1 MTTQDSETVDTT
13 ASSSIWG
20 DFVDSDGECDVED
33 TCEPL
38 DRYEEGLY
46 LPICIGEV
54 IADRYRIEHKLG
66 YGGFSTV
73 WMAHDMDRGKD
84 VALKIM
90 TANFGGEREFLMQNE
105 IINCVSDTSRL
116 LIYQDAFLLPGAG
129 RNPHRVLV
137 FPLKGPNL
145 REITP
150 GRLLQLCAGQL
161 LNSYSKHLK
170 HCMTVEWYIEV
181 DLNSANVMF
190 GLSSFEPGA
199 DISTKYQILGR
210 PQKMEFPTDQEMWKK
225 GQLVAPMSPK
235 DSFVVQDTITLG
247 DFGLTIRSGTEVDFK
262 LQGTIGYRAPELMHG
277 INPTFA
283 SDMWSYTCVFAELY
297 LKWPLFGHGFFGG
310 GLRFIVGLLIRV
322 LGPMPLSWKGLYE
335 GGGELDDSWYDQSR
349 VPEPGMSLESRI
361 TQSRDTVEPAEQQL
375 VLSILRRGFSYLP
388 EERLSAGELLEDAS
402 FKALM
407 EMYGL

>member
-1 MTTQDSETVDTT
+1 MTTQDSETIDTT
-13 ASSSIWG
+13 ASCSIWG

-33 TCEPL
+33 ACEPV

-46 LPICIGEV
+46 LPICIGEI

-66 YGGFSTV
+66 HGGLSTV
-73 WMAHDMDRGKD
+73 WMAHDMDQGKD

-90 TANFGGEREFLMQNE
+90 TANFE
-105 IINCVSDTSRL
+105 
-116 LIYQDAFLLPGAG
+116 
-129 RNPHRVLV
+129 
-137 FPLKGPNL
+137 
-145 REITP
+145 
-150 GRLLQLCAGQL
+150 
-161 LNSYSKHLK
+161 
-170 HCMTVEWYIEV
+170 

-210 PQKMEFPTDQEMWKK
+210 PQKMELPTGPEMWKK

-262 LQGTIGYRAPELMHG
+262 LQGTLGYCAPELMHG

-283 SDMWSYTCVFAELY
+283 SDMWSYTCIFAELY
-297 LKWPLFGHGFFGG
+297 LKWPLFGPGFFGG

-335 GGGELDDSWYDQSR
+335 GGGEPDDSWYDQSR
-349 VPEPGMSLESRI
+349 VPEPVMSLESRV
-361 TQSRDTVEPAEQQL
+361 TKSRDTLEPAEQQL

>member
-1 MTTQDSETVDTT
+1 MTTQTSEAIDAT
-13 ASSSIWG
+13 ASSSMWG

-33 TCEPL
+33 ACEPV

-66 YGGFSTV
+66 HGGFSTV
-73 WMAHDMDRGKD
+73 WMAHDMDKGKD

-105 IINCVSDTSRL
+105 IIGCVSDTSRL

-145 REITP
+145 RDYARETSTIV
-150 GRLLQLCAGQL
+150 RRSAAKQLLQA
-161 LNSYSKHLK
+161 LK
-170 HCMTVEWYIEV
+170 ALHDGGMVHR

-199 DISTKYQILGR
+199 DISAKYQILGR

-225 GQLVAPMSPK
+225 GELVAPISPK
-235 DSFVVQDTITLG
+235 DSFVVQDTITLA

-262 LQGTIGYRAPELMHG
+262 LQVPAGYCAPERMHG
-277 INPTFA
+277 RNPTFA
-283 SDMWSYTCVFAELY
+283 SDMWSYMCIFAELY
-297 LKWPLFGHGFFGG
+297 LKWPLFGTWGFGRGFRSIGK
-310 GLRFIVGLLIRV
+310 LLV
-322 LGPMPLSWKGLYE
+322 SALGPLPLSWKGSYDD
-335 GGGELDDSWYDQSR
+335 GGEPDESWYDQSKI
-349 VPEPGMSLESRI
+349 PEPRMSLESRV
-361 TQSRDTVEPAEQQL
+361 TQSWDTVEPIEQQL
-375 VLSILRRGFSYLP
+375 VLSILRRGFSYFP
-388 EERLSAGELLEDAS
+388 EERPSAGELLEDAS

-407 EMYGL
+407 DRYGL

>member
-1 MTTQDSETVDTT
+1 MTTQDSETIDTT

-33 TCEPL
+33 ACEPV

-66 YGGFSTV
+66 HGGFSTV

-90 TANFGGEREFLMQNE
+90 TANFGGEREFLMQN
-105 IINCVSDTSRL
+105 
-116 LIYQDAFLLPGAG
+116 AFLLPGAG

-145 REITP
+145 RDYARETSTIM
-150 GRLLQLCAGQL
+150 RRSAAKQLLQA
-161 LNSYSKHLK
+161 LK
-170 HCMTVEWYIEV
+170 ALHDGGMVHR

-190 GLSSFEPGA
+190 GLSSFDPSA

-210 PQKMEFPTDQEMWKK
+210 PQKMGFPTDQEMWKK

-262 LQGTIGYRAPELMHG
+262 LQGTIGYCAPELMHG

-283 SDMWSYTCVFAELY
+283 SDMWSYTCIFAELY
-297 LKWPLFGHGFFGG
+297 LKWPLFGPGFFGG

-322 LGPMPLSWKGLYE
+322 LGPMPVSWKGLYE
-335 GGGELDDSWYDQSR
+335 GGGEPDDIWYDQSR
-349 VPEPGMSLESRI
+349 VPEPGMSLESRV

>member
-1 MTTQDSETVDTT
+1 MTTQDSETIDTT

-33 TCEPL
+33 ACEPV

-54 IADRYRIEHKLG
+54 VADRYRIEHKLG
-66 YGGFSTV
+66 HGGFSTV
-73 WMAHDMDRGKD
+73 WMAHDMDQGKD

-90 TANFGGEREFLMQNE
+90 TANFEGEREFLRQNE
-105 IINCVSDTSRL
+105 IIN
-116 LIYQDAFLLPGAG
+116 YQPQQ
-129 RNPHRVLV
+129 
-137 FPLKGPNL
+137 
-145 REITP
+145 
-150 GRLLQLCAGQL
+150 LLQA
-161 LNSYSKHLK
+161 LK
-170 HCMTVEWYIEV
+170 ALHDGGMVHR

-210 PQKMEFPTDQEMWKK
+210 PQKMELPTGPEMWKK
-225 GQLVAPMSPK
+225 GQLVAPTSPK

-262 LQGTIGYRAPELMHG
+262 LQGTIGYCAPELMHG

-283 SDMWSYTCVFAELY
+283 SDMWSYTCIFAELY
-297 LKWPLFGHGFFGG
+297 LKWPLFGPGFFGG

-335 GGGELDDSWYDQSR
+335 GGGEPEDSWYDQSR
-349 VPEPGMSLESRI
+349 VPEPVMSLESRV
-361 TQSRDTVEPAEQQL
+361 TKSRDTLEPAEQQL